1 MIEIY
6 LRQYSLIINCYFE
19 QLIVI
24 SNAKNYDISLI
35 IKLKNWELFSLF
47 ECECSSN
54 WNLIQSNETL
64 FFFSFPIFVVLRY
77 GDNSQANRN
86 FESKTF
92 LSFFKV
98 IVVYKWN
105 LYLIFC
111 WVKRRHETTLHD
123 IIPNNISNPKNIERA
138 TIPQKL

>member
-1 MIEIY
+1 LLFWTTYCDFKCQKLWYFVDNKIEE
-6 LRQYSLIINCYFE
+6 LRTFQF
-19 QLIVI
+19 VWMWMFF
-24 SNAKNYDISLI
+24 
-35 IKLKNWELFSLF
+35 KLKFNSIK
-47 ECECSSN
+47 
-54 WNLIQSNETL
+54 WN
-64 FFFSFPIFVVLRY
+64 FVFFSFPIFVVLRY

-111 WVKRRHETTLHD
+111 WVKRRQETTLHD